1 MRNTELKT
9 DIVKRLGDDLSK
21 PLAASEIATE
31 LHLQGQEKKHLQK
44 VLHEL
49 VRDGDI
55 VVVRRD
61 RYTLGRPADLLTGD
75 LLVFRN
81 GHGMVEDSEKGRDVF
96 ISSDMMGTAL
106 PGDRV
111 VVRRSGEQGPRSD
124 REYGRVIRVLDRA
137 KRDIVGTLRT
147 TGRFLCVVP
156 MDPSYTKGFYV
167 PDAEGAKDGDRVVV
181 RFQGWANKHVSP
193 EAEIVEVLG
202 PEDKP
207 DVDTL
212 SVIRHH
218 GLRDTFPSD
227 VVREAETV
235 SARMETPGRRED
247 LRKIFI
253 LTVDPKRARDFDD
266 ALSLE
271 RDEDGNRILGV
282 HIADVSHYVRPG
294 SDLDKEAFERG
305 NSVYLPDKVLPML
318 PEQLSNGVCSLRPNE
333 DRLAFSAFMT
343 LNRGGTVISRRFAKT
358 RICSSLRLTYE
369 QAMGMLEQG
378 WEPFQGKVAGGGSKV
393 LSVAHGQLVA
403 LDKLAQQLRKR
414 RFNHHA
420 LALDMPECEV
430 VLSDEGRMTGIRSVV
445 NDRSHQ
451 LVEEC
456 MVMANEAVATELHT
470 LAVAGIDRLHEP
482 PSEERL
488 EEVAAELVGMGLE
501 PGNLNERRN
510 LARFLREVGGHP
522 LEYHARIAVL
532 KSMKRAVYSADDT
545 GHFGLSKK
553 YYAHF
558 TSPIRRYPDLV
569 VHRQLQ
575 SVLTGKKR
583 RYSKHDLQPVAAH
596 CSATEQVAE
605 KAERA
610 AIELKKFR
618 FLAEQLE
625 NKDPQTYHA
634 VVVKVLNFGMFV
646 DLPELQISGMVHVS
660 AISDRFVR
668 YSSQDQTLSAEGRI
682 FKVGER
688 LTVYPVKVDFDSR
701 RIDFALAGAPAS
713 DSAARGQRQRPSKP
727 RAARSAKSRT
737 KRRRGGN

>member
-1 MRNTELKT
+1 MRNSELKSN
-9 DIVKRLGDDLSK
+9 IVKRLGDDLSK
-21 PLAASEIATE
+21 PLLASEIATE
-31 LHLQGQEKKHLQK
+31 LRLQGRLKKHLQK

-81 GHGMVEDSEKGRDVF
+81 GHGMVEDSQKGRDVF

-124 REYGRVIRVLDRA
+124 REYGRVIRVLDRVQ
-137 KRDIVGTLRT
+137 RDIVGTLRT

-156 MDPSYTKGFYV
+156 MNPSYSKGFYV
-167 PDAEGAKDGDRVVV
+167 PDAQGAEEGDRVVV
-181 RFQGWANKHVSP
+181 RFQAWANKHVSP

-235 SARMETPGRRED
+235 SARMQTPGRRED
-247 LRKIFI
+247 LRNTFI
-253 LTVDPKRARDFDD
+253 LTIDPKRARDFDD
-266 ALSLE
+266 ALSLD
-271 RDEDGNRILGV
+271 RDEDGNRVLGV

-294 SDLDKEAFERG
+294 SDLDKEAYERG

-333 DRLAFSAFMT
+333 DRLAFSVFMT
-343 LNRGGTVISRRFAKT
+343 LNRSGTVVARRFAKT
-358 RICSSLRLTYE
+358 RIRSCLRLTYE

-378 WEPFQGKVAGGGSKV
+378 WKPFLGKVEGGGGKI
-393 LSVAHGQLVA
+393 LSIAHGQLVA

-430 VLSDEGRMTGIRSVV
+430 VLNEEGRMTGIRSVV

-456 MVMANEAVATELHT
+456 MVLANEAVATELHT

-488 EEVAAELVGMGLE
+488 EEVAAELAAMGLE

-510 LARFLREVGGHP
+510 LARFLREVDGDP
-522 LEYHARIAVL
+522 LEYHVRVAVL
-532 KSMKRAVYSADDT
+532 KSMKRAVYSADET

-575 SVLTGKKR
+575 AVLTGRKR

-596 CSATEQVAE
+596 CSEAEQVAE

-625 NKDPQTYHA
+625 SQSPQTYHA

-660 AISDRFVR
+660 SISDKFVH
-668 YSSQDQTLSAEGRI
+668 YSSHEQTLRAEGRI
-682 FKVGER
+682 YKVGER
-688 LTVYPVKVDFDSR
+688 LDVYPVKVDFDSR
-701 RIDFALAGAPAS
+701 RIDFALAGVPVAAPATQKHRRS
-713 DSAARGQRQRPSKP
+713 RSKP
-727 RAARSAKSRT
+727 ETANSPKPRR
-737 KRRRGGN
+737 KRRKGRR